1 MAGSATWR
9 LHQVRR
15 HPQPGRRVSSRLLE
29 GWEDLKM
36 REAEL
41 GISEGQTFLLKPD
54 GSPDVAVL
62 AYLNSSSFRNLAADS
77 QMSYTKDLKVH
88 LSFLT
93 AKGVD
98 WKEATED
105 DFLDYE
111 YWRRRDESNTRRVS
125 GAKFARELAACRR
138 FYEWQVRRGV
148 IDRSPVEVKEVRRRE
163 GGKGM
168 AAALQPKNA
177 RSTRVKWLTP
187 RAYRRWRDV
196 GLGGYSPGGL
206 RDESWRGRTD
216 GRNLAFA
223 DLLWSS
229 GLRLREAA
237 TLLDVE
243 VPAVASG
250 ARFIRARV
258 GDAVAKGAGR
268 DFWVSQPALQRIC
281 AYLRTDRAE
290 SVRRAQADGRYDEIP
305 GTLLVTGGARRRSL
319 HVIDADGR
327 ASEIGLD
334 QLDAAARRRLFRE
347 TADGVEPLAV
357 WLTEAGMPMLPPSWE
372 TVFATADRRCATHG
386 VEVRC
391 HPHML
396 RHSFALRMLV
406 TLTHAFDRRLGLTP
420 QERREYR
427 MLFGDP
433 FVLVQTM
440 LGHRSLDTTRN
451 IYLEPVNGLQVD
463 LFLNGE
469 DDEEAPV
476 SSLLS
481 RIAVDAPRI
490 NDGGADDR

>member
-1 MAGSATWR
+1 MGPASWQ
-9 LHQVRR
+9 LHQIRR
-15 HPQPGRRVSSRLLE
+15 YSRPTTAASSPLLDVWSDLE
-29 GWEDLKM
+29 G
-36 REAEL
+36 REEAL
-41 GISEGQTFLLKPD
+41 GIPDGQPFLLRPD
-54 GSPDVAVL
+54 GAPDAAVL
-62 AYLNSSSFRNLAADS
+62 AYLNSASFRKLAPDS
-77 QMSYTKDLKVH
+77 QLSYAKDLQVH

-93 AKGVD
+93 AKGLD
-98 WKEATED
+98 WREVTAD

-111 YWRRRDESNTRRVS
+111 YWRRRDADNPRRIG

-138 FYEWQVRRGV
+138 FYEWQVRRGE
-148 IDRSPVEVKEVRRRE
+148 IASSPVVVSAVRRRD
-163 GGKGM
+163 GGAGF
-168 AAALQPKNA
+168 AAELRPRNV

-196 GLGGYSPGGL
+196 GLGGYGSDGL
-206 RDESWRGRTD
+206 RDRSWRGRND

-243 VPAVASG
+243 VPAAASG
-250 ARFIRARV
+250 ARFVRARV
-258 GDAVAKGAGR
+258 GDAVAKGSGR
-268 DFWVSQPALQRIC
+268 DFWVSQPALQRIG
-281 AYLRTDRAE
+281 AYLRFDRAE
-290 SVRRAQADGRYDEIP
+290 AVRRAQAEGRYDELA
-305 GTLLVTGGARRRSL
+305 GLLTVTGVTRRRSL
-319 HVIDADGR
+319 QVVDEGGR
-327 ASEIGLD
+327 RTEVGLD
-334 QLDAAARRRLFRE
+334 QLDAPTRRRLVRD
-347 TADGVEPLAV
+347 TGDGFEPLSL
-357 WLTEAGMPMLPPSWE
+357 WLTEAGMPMLPASWE
-372 TVFATADRRCATHG
+372 TVFAVADRRCESLG

-406 TLTHAFDRRLGLTP
+406 TLTHAFDRRLGLSP
-420 QERREYR
+420 EERREYR

-451 IYLEPVNGLQVD
+451 IYLEPVNGLQVE

-469 DDEEAPV
+469 DDDDAPV

-481 RIAVDAPRI
+481 RIASDSPRI
-490 NDGGADDR
+490 NDGGDDER

>member
-1 MAGSATWR
+1 MHLVS
-9 LHQVRR
+9 R
-15 HPQPGRRVSSRLLE
+15 HLRPVPGTSSPLLE
-29 GWEDLKM
+29 GWTDLEA
-36 REAEL
+36 RETDL
-41 GISEGQTFLLKPD
+41 GIPDGQPFLLKPD

-62 AYLNSSSFRNLAADS
+62 AYLNSSSFRNLAAES
-77 QMSYTKDLKVH
+77 QLSYAKDLKVH

-93 AKGVD
+93 AKGID
-98 WKEATED
+98 WREVTED

-111 YWRRRDESNTRRVS
+111 YWRRRDESNPRRIS

-138 FYEWQVRRGV
+138 FYEWQVRRGEV
-148 IDRSPVEVKEVRRRE
+148 SRSPVVVDEVRRRD
-163 GGKGM
+163 GGTGL
-168 AAALQPKNA
+168 ASALQPKNA
-177 RSTRVKWLTP
+177 RSSRVKWLTP

-196 GLGGYSPGGL
+196 GLGGYRPDGL
-206 RDESWRGRTD
+206 RDPSWRGRND

-268 DFWVSQPALQRIC
+268 DFWVSQSALQRIG
-281 AYLRTDRAE
+281 AYLHTDRAE
-290 SVRRAQADGRYDEIP
+290 AVRRAQAEGRYDELP
-305 GTLLVTGGARRRSL
+305 GMLIVRGVTRRRSL
-319 HVIDADGR
+319 QVVDSAKQAD
-327 ASEIGLD
+327 ETGLD
-334 QLDAAARRRLFRE
+334 QLDAVARRRLFRE
-347 TADGVEPLAV
+347 TAHGVEPLAV

-372 TVFATADRRCATHG
+372 TVFGTADRRCASHG

-451 IYLEPVNGLQVD
+451 IYLEPVNGLQVE

-469 DDEEAPV
+469 DDDDAPV

-481 RIAVDAPRI
+481 RIAADAPQI